1 MRNVKVIIYCKTVA
15 KGLQAYYI
23 RVDKQEYFLFHQSY
37 RRSNKEF
44 FGMGVLL
51 KNALD
56 YSCSHSTSVRKT
68 MTKLIP
74 YIQYIEKEYGLS
86 VLRKTQKAKNLA
98 KKDMSYNRQKFKSGI
113 KDFFAA

>member
-1 MRNVKVIIYCKTVA
+1 MKNQKVSIYCKTIA
-15 KGLQAYYI
+15 KGQQAYYMC
-23 RVDKQEYFLFHQSY
+23 VDKQEYFLFTQNY

-51 KNALD
+51 ENALD

-74 YIQYIEKEYGLS
+74 YIQYVEKEFGLT
-86 VLRKTQKAKNLA
+86 VLRKTQKSKSFN
-98 KKDMSYNRQKFKSGI
+98 KKDRPYNRQKFKTS
-113 KDFFAA
+113 FNVA

>member
-1 MRNVKVIIYCKTVA
+1 MKNQKVSIYCETIA
-15 KGLQAYYI
+15 KGQQAYYM
-23 RVDKQEYFLFHQSY
+23 RVDRQEYFLFHQNY

-51 KNALD
+51 ENALD

-74 YIQYIEKEYGLS
+74 YIQYIEKEYGLT
-86 VLRKTQKAKNLA
+86 VLRKTQKTKNSA
-98 KKDMSYNRQKFKSGI
+98 KKDMSYNRQ
-113 KDFFAA
+113 